1 MLKKTLVAAAF
12 GLSVGLA
19 AAAPVGAVTFATY
32 NPTTPAVNVSLTG
45 LTLSASAPVVFNY
58 LTPALSALGSLAA
71 TLSLTATETG
81 AIAFGPV
88 TLATFDGSFSLTYT
102 GPTKTVGGITAHTG
116 DDLLS
121 GVFLGSVFSGYGSTA
136 SIIDSITGGGL
147 VSYSDNSFVTFDPL
161 ADEGLVIGMT
171 EVTPPTAVVGGKL
184 TDFRAVSQGQFA
196 ADLLTGGGGGT
207 PEPAT
212 WAMMLVG
219 FGAIGL
225 AARRRAK
232 FAGA

>member
-1 MLKKTLVAAAF
+1 
-12 GLSVGLA
+12 
-19 AAAPVGAVTFATY
+19 
-32 NPTTPAVNVSLTG
+32 
-45 LTLSASAPVVFNY
+45 
-58 LTPALSALGSLAA
+58 
-71 TLSLTATETG
+71 
-81 AIAFGPV
+81 
-88 TLATFDGSFSLTYT
+88 
-102 GPTKTVGGITAHTG
+102 
-116 DDLLS
+116 
-121 GVFLGSVFSGYGSTA
+121 
-136 SIIDSITGGGL
+136 
-147 VSYSDNSFVTFDPL
+147 
-161 ADEGLVIGMT
+161 MT
-171 EVTPPTAVVGGKL
+171 EVTPPTAVVGGRL